1 MSYILSAVALSKT
14 KTPFSLVIE
23 TIALLAITT
32 SSIFPLNF
40 PIIRNKADTKKR
52 DRDRRLIS
60 GNLLGGKSL

>member
-40 PIIRNKADTKKR
+40 PIIRNKAVTINVIVTDV
-52 DRDRRLIS
+52 
-60 GNLLGGKSL
+60 